1 MSNQADE
8 RGDVGDF
15 EADEQVGLSKYTFA
29 DRVKKRLVD
38 LGVGQTPQPTLAED
52 HKGIFMDLKPGQY
65 FDGRLPT
72 VIRRLTLDQLSAL
85 YSLYSNYYAY
95 IMYQTNLVAVERS
108 EAKRQ
113 KEFIW
118 SHLRKQYKIKD
129 PVTGK
134 TRTDQVTSD
143 LARIDFRYITADAK
157 YEELN
162 VLYNC
167 LQAMCDI
174 AEKDMSVISRE
185 VTINQVKL
193 EHDASGRNM
202 GNRSAS
208 AGNRAWVSPGGKS
221 GNTKGT
227 TAKPEPVKTPKRPSR
242 TRARVPVK
250 SKR

>member
-1 MSNQADE
+1 MSNPGDE
-8 RGDVGDF
+8 HGEQEF
-15 EADEQVGLSKYTFA
+15 EADEQIGLSKYTYA
-29 DRVKKRLVD
+29 DRVKEKLGE
-38 LGVGQTPQPTLAED
+38 LGVGQAPRPVLHED
-52 HKGIFMDLKPGQY
+52 HKSIFQGLKPGQY

-95 IMYQTNLVAVERS
+95 IMFQTNIVAVERS

-118 SHLRKQYKIKD
+118 SHLRKQYKVVD
-129 PVTGK
+129 PDTGRK
-134 TRTDQVTSD
+134 RTDQVTSD
-143 LARIDFRYITADAK
+143 LARIDFRFITADAK

-167 LQAMCDI
+167 MQALCEI

-193 EHDASGRNM
+193 EHDAYGRNM
-202 GNRSAS
+202 GNRA
-208 AGNRAWVSPGGKS
+208 AGNRAWVPPGGKS
-221 GNTKGT
+221 GDTKGT
-227 TAKPEPVKTPKRPSR
+227 TSKPKPIRPPKRPAR
-242 TRARVPVK
+242 TQARVPIK
-250 SKR
+250 TKR